1 LWLRSVYL
9 LPFLYLSVV
18 HWAPRGGN
26 LRWIVG
32 AINLIKRNTFHTVT
46 GKKKMSDWVIF
57 LVGAV
62 VTGIWGSVVGSLL
75 YVAITDKKSGD

>member
-1 LWLRSVYL
+1 MASQR
-9 LPFLYLSVV
+9 LYPSFSLFFCGSLGTERRESSLDYGC
-18 HWAPRGGN
+18 HQFYQAEYFSYRYWE
-26 LRWIVG
+26 
-32 AINLIKRNTFHTVT
+32 
-46 GKKKMSDWVIF
+46 KKMSDWVIF

>member
-1 LWLRSVYL
+1 
-9 LPFLYLSVV
+9 
-18 HWAPRGGN
+18 
-26 LRWIVG
+26 
-32 AINLIKRNTFHTVT
+32 
-46 GKKKMSDWVIF
+46 MSDWVIF